1 MESFKAINKVNGLER
16 TFSKLQWDLM
26 GKKNTNWIIVQE
38 TPVIPE
44 PSTGEKKEEVVE
56 DVEETQT
63 EVVFED
69 VKKKEEFYKAC
80 VNINKGALKDYL
92 DKNEITYSQNSTVK
106 ELVEVLGANFSYDKQ
121 IVKDNF

>member
-1 MESFKAINKVNGLER
+1 MDSFKAINKVNGLER

-44 PSTGEKKEEVVE
+44 PSTGEKAEVVVE
-56 DVEETQT
+56 AVEETQT
-63 EVVFED
+63 EVVFEN

-92 DKNEITYSQNSTVK
+92 DKNEIQYSQSSTVK
-106 ELVEVLGANFSYDKQ
+106 ELVEILGIHCSYDKQ
-121 IVKDNF
+121 IIKDNF

>member
-1 MESFKAINKVNGLER
+1 MDSFKAINKVNGLER

-44 PSTGEKKEEVVE
+44 PSTGEKAEVVVE
-56 DVEETQT
+56 AVEETQT

-92 DKNEITYSQNSTVK
+92 DKNEIQYSQSSTVK
-106 ELVEVLGANFSYDKQ
+106 ELVEILGIHCSYDKQ
-121 IVKDNF
+121 IIKDNF

>member
-44 PSTGEKKEEVVE
+44 PSTGEKAEVVVE
-56 DVEETQT
+56 AVEETQT

-92 DKNEITYSQNSTVK
+92 DKNEIQYSQSSTVK
-106 ELVEVLGANFSYDKQ
+106 ELVEILGIHCSYDKQ
-121 IVKDNF
+121 IIKDNF